1 VETHDENTAR
11 VAPSEDAATIAY
23 FDSHT
28 PEYSLDRLD
37 HAAAFIRGKATPE
50 SALLD
55 VGCGVGNTLEFMA
68 REAGI
73 QHIAGLDVSEKIL
86 AQARERLGCDTY
98 HGSILDPQVIDAV
111 PERFDFVVVAATLH
125 HLIGPNRKN
134 SKERARLAFQNSLNL
149 VKPGGFL
156 IVHEP
161 IYAPRI
167 STWALFWVKKAITS
181 VTSKRIAVGGYWAN
195 IGPPVVSY
203 LTNEELV
210 EIARSDSRGSVVDTH
225 SDRSFPPLVA
235 RPFLKRWDTTV
246 SVKRD
251 TE

>member
-1 VETHDENTAR
+1 MAEAPDKQPE
-11 VAPSEDAATIAY
+11 APSEDTATIEY

-37 HAAAFIRGKATPE
+37 HAAAFIRSKASPD

-73 QHIAGLDVSEKIL
+73 KHIAGLDVSEKIL
-86 AQARERLGCDTY
+86 DQARERLGCDTY
-98 HGSILDPQVIDAV
+98 HGSILDPKVIDAV

-125 HLIGPNRKN
+125 HLIGPNRRD
-134 SKERARLAFQNSLNL
+134 SKERARLAFENSLNL
-149 VKPGGFL
+149 VKPGGHV

-161 IYAPRI
+161 IYAPRV
-167 STWALFWVKKAITS
+167 STWALFWVKKGLTS
-181 VTSKRIAVGGYWAN
+181 VTSRRISVGGYWAN

-203 LTNEELV
+203 LTNEELFG
-210 EIARSDSRGSVVDTH
+210 IARSDPRGTVVDTH
-225 SDRSFPPLVA
+225 SDQSQPPLIA
-235 RPFLKRWDTTV
+235 RPVLKRWDTTV
-246 SVKRD
+246 CVQRRAG
-251 TE
+251 E